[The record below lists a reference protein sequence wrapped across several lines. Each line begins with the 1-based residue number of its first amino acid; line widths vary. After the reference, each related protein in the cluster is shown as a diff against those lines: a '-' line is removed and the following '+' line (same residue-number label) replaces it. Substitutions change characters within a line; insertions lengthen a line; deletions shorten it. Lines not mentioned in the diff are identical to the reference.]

1 MKWNNEAKKWIVTTK
16 EYNKMINDLNN
27 TKNRQIKRELKEMME
42 RVEVR

>member
-1 MKWNNEAKKWIVTTK
+1 MKWNNEAKKWTVTTK